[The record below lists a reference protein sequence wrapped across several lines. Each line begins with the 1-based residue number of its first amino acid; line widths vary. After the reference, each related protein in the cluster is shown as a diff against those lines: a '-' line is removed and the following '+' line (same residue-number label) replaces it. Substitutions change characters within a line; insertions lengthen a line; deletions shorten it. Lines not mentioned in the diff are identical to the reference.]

1 MLTNCLRILFIKV
14 MTKRMQKRSRKYL
27 NLYKDEEGT
36 CYCARPMMALEI
48 AGNARAFL
56 PIFLGMVLITII
68 GEIWYVI
75 KYFWKGETELNNDLS
90 MLIVLLLMC
99 GLTIFYFYS
108 MHRYERTRCLFRNKD
123 ICIKRYLHKDK
134 IVTYEEVKQCL
145 RERKLRVH
153 NGNFEYPYKGGVIK
167 IHTADGSLPEEF
179 YRFMNQRCGRKM
191 PRVSKKDKAVV
202 RRTGIGRAFFL
213 GFGIPFLFLE
223 LFLLVEGT
231 VGDYG
236 IDHTS
241 TEIKAFIWNLIV
253 SPKDNFFLLIACF
266 FFILGVI
273 LHIVYYFMAKYHF
286 RSWDG
291 VKVTLF

>member
-1 MLTNCLRILFIKV
+1 MLSNVLRVLFMKV
-14 MTKRMQKRSRKYL
+14 TTRHMQKRSRKYL

-36 CYCARPMMALEI
+36 CYCARPMMAKEI

-56 PIFLGMVLITII
+56 PIFLGMMLFMVVGGLWYLI
-68 GEIWYVI
+68 EYV
-75 KYFWKGETELNNDLS
+75 WKGKTDSNSDLS
-90 MLIVLLLMC
+90 MVILYLVMC
-99 GLTIFYFYS
+99 GITIFYFYL

-179 YRFMNQRCGRKM
+179 YRFMNQRCGWKM

>member
-1 MLTNCLRILFIKV
+1 MLSNVLRVLFMKV
-14 MTKRMQKRSRKYL
+14 TTRHMQKRSRKYL

-56 PIFLGMVLITII
+56 PILFAFALVVVIATIWLIYEQIKEGKIDSNLDII
-68 GEIWYVI
+68 IADIAFGGII
-75 KYFWKGETELNNDLS
+75 
-90 MLIVLLLMC
+90 
-99 GLTIFYFYS
+99 IFYFYS

-179 YRFMNQRCGRKM
+179 YRFMNQRCGWKM
-191 PRVSKKDKAVV
+191 PRVCKKDKAVV
-202 RRTGIGRAFFL
+202 RRTGIGRALFL
-213 GFGIPFLFLE
+213 GLGIPFL
-223 LFLLVEGT
+223 LFECFALLLSVVGDFGVRHSLVE
-231 VGDYG
+231 
-236 IDHTS
+236 
-241 TEIKAFIWNLIV
+241 IKNYLLEVIVLPEGYIWAV
-253 SPKDNFFLLIACF
+253 VAGFFLISGLIF
-266 FFILGVI
+266 KII
-273 LHIVYYFMAKYHF
+273 YYFIAKHYF

-291 VKVTLF
+291 IKVTFF

>member
-1 MLTNCLRILFIKV
+1 MLSNVLRVLLMKV
-14 MTKRMQKRSRKYL
+14 TTRHMEKRSRKYQKL
-27 NLYKDEEGT
+27 HEDELGAY
-36 CYCARPMMALEI
+36 YCARPMMAKEI

-56 PIFLGMVLITII
+56 PIFFIMVLVAVVFGGLAIAE
-68 GEIWYVI
+68 EIKTGKIDFNRNLCEVI
-75 KYFWKGETELNNDLS
+75 ES
-90 MLIVLLLMC
+90 IVLC
-99 GLTIFYFYS
+99 GIVIFYIS
-108 MHRYERTRCLFRNKD
+108 SIHRYERTKCLFRNKD

-179 YRFMNQRCGRKM
+179 YRFMNQRCGWKM

-253 SPKDNFFLLIACF
+253 SPKDNFFLLIAFF

-291 VKVTLF
+291 VKLTLF

>member
-1 MLTNCLRILFIKV
+1 MLSNVLRVLFIKV
-14 MTKRMQKRSRKYL
+14 TTRQMQKQSLKYQKQ
-27 NLYKDEEGT
+27 YEDELDAY
-36 CYCARPMMALEI
+36 YCARLMMADEI

-56 PIFLGMVLITII
+56 PILIIFILFMIGAAILFVKVELKTGII
-68 GEIWYVI
+68 DFKSAMSIIITG
-75 KYFWKGETELNNDLS
+75 
-90 MLIVLLLMC
+90 IVTC
-99 GLTIFYFYS
+99 GVMIFYICS
-108 MHRYERTRCLFRNKD
+108 IHRYERTKCMFRNKD
-123 ICIKRYLHKDK
+123 ILIKRYLHKEK

-145 RERKLRVH
+145 KERKLRVH

-179 YRFMNQRCGRKM
+179 YRFMNQRCGWKM
-191 PRVSKKDKAVV
+191 PRVSKEDKAVV

-213 GFGIPFLFLE
+213 CFGIPFL
-223 LFLLVEGT
+223 LFEIFGVSLAV

-253 SPKDNFFLLIACF
+253 SPRDNIFLLIACF
-266 FFILGVI
+266 FLALGVI

>member
-1 MLTNCLRILFIKV
+1 MLSNILRVLLMKV
-14 MTKRMQKRSRKYL
+14 TTRHMEKRSRKYL
-27 NLYKDEEGT
+27 KLYENEVGT
-36 CYCARPMMALEI
+36 CYCARPMMAKEI

-56 PIFLGMVLITII
+56 PILFAFALVVVIATIWLIYEQIKEGKIDSNLDII
-68 GEIWYVI
+68 IADIAFGGII
-75 KYFWKGETELNNDLS
+75 
-90 MLIVLLLMC
+90 
-99 GLTIFYFYS
+99 IFYISS
-108 MHRYERTRCLFRNKD
+108 MHRYERTKCLFRNKD

-179 YRFMNQRCGRKM
+179 YRFMNQRCGWKM

-202 RRTGIGRAFFL
+202 RRTGLGRAIFL
-213 GFGIPFLFLE
+213 GFGMFFLLFE
-223 LFLLVEGT
+223 LFILVLGA

-236 IDHTS
+236 INHTS
-241 TEIKAFIWNLIV
+241 TEIKAYVWKLI
-253 SPKDNFFLLIACF
+253 STPGKNAFLLIACF
-266 FFILGVI
+266 FLALGVI

>member
-1 MLTNCLRILFIKV
+1 MLSNVLRVLFMKV
-14 MTKRMQKRSRKYL
+14 TTRHMQKRSRKYL

-108 MHRYERTRCLFRNKD
+108 MHRYERTKCLFRNKD

-179 YRFMNQRCGRKM
+179 YRFMNQRCGWKM

-202 RRTGIGRAFFL
+202 RRTGLGRAIFMGFGMFFL
-213 GFGIPFLFLE
+213 LFEIFGVSLA
-223 LFLLVEGT
+223 V

-253 SPKDNFFLLIACF
+253 SPRDNFFLLIACF
-266 FFILGVI
+266 FLALGVI

>member
-1 MLTNCLRILFIKV
+1 
-14 MTKRMQKRSRKYL
+14 
-27 NLYKDEEGT
+27 
-36 CYCARPMMALEI
+36 
-48 AGNARAFL
+48 
-56 PIFLGMVLITII
+56 
-68 GEIWYVI
+68 
-75 KYFWKGETELNNDLS
+75 
-90 MLIVLLLMC
+90 MC
-99 GLTIFYFYS
+99 GITIFYFYS
-108 MHRYERTRCLFRNKD
+108 IHRYERTKCLFRNKD

-179 YRFMNQRCGRKM
+179 YRFMNQRCGWKM

-202 RRTGIGRAFFL
+202 RRTGLGRAIFMGFGMFFL
-213 GFGIPFLFLE
+213 LFEIFGVSLA
-223 LFLLVEGT
+223 V

>member
-1 MLTNCLRILFIKV
+1 MLTNCLRILFKKV

-179 YRFMNQRCGRKM
+179 YRFMNQRCGWKM

-253 SPKDNFFLLIACF
+253 SPRDNIFLLIACF
-266 FFILGVI
+266 FLALGVI

>member
-1 MLTNCLRILFIKV
+1 MLSNILRVLLMKV
-14 MTKRMQKRSRKYL
+14 TTRHMEKRSRKYL
-27 NLYKDEEGT
+27 KLYENEVGT
-36 CYCARPMMALEI
+36 CYCARPMMAKEI

-56 PIFLGMVLITII
+56 PILFAFALVVVIATIWLIYEQIKEGKIDSNLDII
-68 GEIWYVI
+68 IADIAFGGII
-75 KYFWKGETELNNDLS
+75 
-90 MLIVLLLMC
+90 
-99 GLTIFYFYS
+99 IFYISS
-108 MHRYERTRCLFRNKD
+108 MHRYERTKCLFRNKD

-179 YRFMNQRCGRKM
+179 YRFMNQRCGWKM

-202 RRTGIGRAFFL
+202 RRTGIGRAFYTC
-213 GFGIPFLFLE
+213 FGIPFL
-223 LFLLVEGT
+223 LFAFFALLLSV
-231 VGDYG
+231 VGDFG
-236 IDHTS
+236 VRHS
-241 TEIKAFIWNLIV
+241 LAEIKNYLLEIIAMPKGYIWVAIAG
-253 SPKDNFFLLIACF
+253 FFL
-266 FFILGVI
+266 ILGLILKVI
-273 LHIVYYFMAKYHF
+273 YYFMAKYHF

>member
-1 MLTNCLRILFIKV
+1 MLSNVLRVLFMKV
-14 MTKRMQKRSRKYL
+14 TTRHMQKRSRKYL

-56 PIFLGMVLITII
+56 PILFAFALVVVIATIWLIYEQIKEGKIDSNLDII
-68 GEIWYVI
+68 IADIAFGGII
-75 KYFWKGETELNNDLS
+75 
-90 MLIVLLLMC
+90 
-99 GLTIFYFYS
+99 IFYFYS

-179 YRFMNQRCGRKM
+179 YRFMNQRCGWKM

-202 RRTGIGRAFFL
+202 RRTGIGRAFYTC
-213 GFGIPFLFLE
+213 FGIPFL
-223 LFLLVEGT
+223 LFAFFALLLSV
-231 VGDYG
+231 VGDFG
-236 IDHTS
+236 VRHS
-241 TEIKAFIWNLIV
+241 LAEIKNYLLEIIAMPQGYIWVAIAG
-253 SPKDNFFLLIACF
+253 FFL
-266 FFILGVI
+266 ILGLILKVI
-273 LHIVYYFMAKYHF
+273 YYFMAKYHF

>member
-1 MLTNCLRILFIKV
+1 MLSNVLRVLFMKV
-14 MTKRMQKRSRKYL
+14 TTRHMQKRSRKYL

-56 PIFLGMVLITII
+56 PILFAFALVVVIATIWLIYEQIKEGKIDSNLDII
-68 GEIWYVI
+68 IADIAFGGI
-75 KYFWKGETELNNDLS
+75 
-90 MLIVLLLMC
+90 
-99 GLTIFYFYS
+99 TIFYFYL
-108 MHRYERTRCLFRNKD
+108 MHRYERTKCLFRNKD

-179 YRFMNQRCGRKM
+179 YRFMNQRCGWKM

-202 RRTGIGRAFFL
+202 RRTGLGRAIFMGFGMFFL
-213 GFGIPFLFLE
+213 LFEIFGVSLA
-223 LFLLVEGT
+223 V

-253 SPKDNFFLLIACF
+253 SPRDNIFLLIACF
-266 FFILGVI
+266 FLALGVI

-286 RSWDG
+286 CSWDG

>member
-1 MLTNCLRILFIKV
+1 MLSNVLRVLLMKV
-14 MTKRMQKRSRKYL
+14 TTRHMEKRSRKYQKL
-27 NLYKDEEGT
+27 HEDELGAY
-36 CYCARPMMALEI
+36 YCARPMMAKEI

-56 PIFLGMVLITII
+56 PIFFIMVLVAVVFGGLAIAE
-68 GEIWYVI
+68 EIKTGKIDFNRNLCEVI
-75 KYFWKGETELNNDLS
+75 ES
-90 MLIVLLLMC
+90 IVLC
-99 GLTIFYFYS
+99 GIVIFYIS
-108 MHRYERTRCLFRNKD
+108 SIHRYERTKCLFRNKD

-179 YRFMNQRCGRKM
+179 YRFMNQRCGWKM

-202 RRTGIGRAFFL
+202 RRTGLGRAIFL

-236 IDHTS
+236 IDHLS
-241 TEIKAFIWNLIV
+241 LI
-253 SPKDNFFLLIACF
+253 
-266 FFILGVI
+266 
-273 LHIVYYFMAKYHF
+273 HI
-286 RSWDG
+286 
-291 VKVTLF
+291 

>member
-1 MLTNCLRILFIKV
+1 MLSNVLRVLLMKV
-14 MTKRMQKRSRKYL
+14 TTRHMEKRSRKYQKL
-27 NLYKDEEGT
+27 HEDELGAY
-36 CYCARPMMALEI
+36 YCARPMMAKEI

-56 PIFLGMVLITII
+56 PIFFIMVLVAVVFGGLAIAE
-68 GEIWYVI
+68 EIKTGKIDFNRNLCEVI
-75 KYFWKGETELNNDLS
+75 ES
-90 MLIVLLLMC
+90 IVLC
-99 GLTIFYFYS
+99 GIVIFYFYS
-108 MHRYERTRCLFRNKD
+108 IHRYERTKCLFRNKD

-179 YRFMNQRCGRKM
+179 YRFMNQRCGWKM

-202 RRTGIGRAFFL
+202 RRTGIGRAFYTC
-213 GFGIPFLFLE
+213 FGIPFL
-223 LFLLVEGT
+223 LFAFFALLLSV
-231 VGDYG
+231 VGDFG
-236 IDHTS
+236 VRHS
-241 TEIKAFIWNLIV
+241 LAEIKNYLLEIIAMPQGYIWVAIAG
-253 SPKDNFFLLIACF
+253 FFL
-266 FFILGVI
+266 ILGLILKVI
-273 LHIVYYFMAKYHF
+273 YYFMSKYHF

>member
-1 MLTNCLRILFIKV
+1 MLSNVLRVLFMKV
-14 MTKRMQKRSRKYL
+14 TTRHMQKRSRKYL

-56 PIFLGMVLITII
+56 PILFAFALVVVIATIWLIYEQIKEGKIDSNLDII
-68 GEIWYVI
+68 IADIAFGGII
-75 KYFWKGETELNNDLS
+75 
-90 MLIVLLLMC
+90 
-99 GLTIFYFYS
+99 IFYFYS

-179 YRFMNQRCGRKM
+179 YRFMNQRCGWKM

-202 RRTGIGRAFFL
+202 RRTGIGRAFYTC
-213 GFGIPFLFLE
+213 FGIPFL
-223 LFLLVEGT
+223 LFAFFALLLSEI
-231 VGDYG
+231 GD
-236 IDHTS
+236 
-241 TEIKAFIWNLIV
+241 F
-253 SPKDNFFLLIACF
+253 
-266 FFILGVI
+266 GV
-273 LHIVYYFMAKYHF
+273 
-286 RSWDG
+286 
-291 VKVTLF
+291 

>member
-1 MLTNCLRILFIKV
+1 MLSNILRVLFIKV
-14 MTKRMQKRSRKYL
+14 TTRHMEKRSRKYQKL
-27 NLYKDEEGT
+27 HDDELGAY
-36 CYCARPMMALEI
+36 YCARPMMAKEI

-56 PIFLGMVLITII
+56 PIFIGFLLFIVIGGLWYLIE
-68 GEIWYVI
+68 GV
-75 KYFWKGETELNNDLS
+75 WKGETNPNSDLS
-90 MLIVLLLMC
+90 LVILYLLVC
-99 GLTIFYFYS
+99 GMTIFYFYS
-108 MHRYERTRCLFRNKD
+108 MHRYEKTKCLFRNKD
-123 ICIKRYLHKDK
+123 IRIKRYLHKDK

-179 YRFMNQRCGRKM
+179 YRFMNQRCGWKM

>member
-167 IHTADGSLPEEF
+167 IHTADGSLPEAF
-179 YRFMNQRCGRKM
+179 YRFMNQRCGWKM

-241 TEIKAFIWNLIV
+241 TEIKAFIWNMIV
-253 SPKDNFFLLIACF
+253 SLKDNTFLLIACF

-273 LHIVYYFMAKYHF
+273 LQIVYYFMAKYHF

>member
-1 MLTNCLRILFIKV
+1 MLSNVLRVLFMKV
-14 MTKRMQKRSRKYL
+14 TTRHMQKRSRKYL

-56 PIFLGMVLITII
+56 PILFAFALVVVIATIWLIYEQIKEGKIDSNLDII
-68 GEIWYVI
+68 IADIAFGGII
-75 KYFWKGETELNNDLS
+75 
-90 MLIVLLLMC
+90 
-99 GLTIFYFYS
+99 IFYFYS

-167 IHTADGSLPEEF
+167 IHTADGSLPEAF
-179 YRFMNQRCGRKM
+179 YRFMNQRCGWKM

-202 RRTGIGRAFFL
+202 RRTGIGRAFYTC
-213 GFGIPFLFLE
+213 FGIPFL
-223 LFLLVEGT
+223 LFAFFALLLSV
-231 VGDYG
+231 VGDFG
-236 IDHTS
+236 VTHS
-241 TEIKAFIWNLIV
+241 LAEIKNYLLEIIAMPQGYIWVAIAG
-253 SPKDNFFLLIACF
+253 FFM
-266 FFILGVI
+266 ILGLILKVI
-273 LHIVYYFMAKYHF
+273 YYFMAKYHF

>member
-1 MLTNCLRILFIKV
+1 MLSNVLRVLLMKV
-14 MTKRMQKRSRKYL
+14 TTRHMEKRSRKYQKL
-27 NLYKDEEGT
+27 HEDELGAY
-36 CYCARPMMALEI
+36 YCARPMMAKEI

-56 PIFLGMVLITII
+56 PIFFIMVLVAVVFGGLAIAE
-68 GEIWYVI
+68 EIKTGKIDFNRNLCEVI
-75 KYFWKGETELNNDLS
+75 ES
-90 MLIVLLLMC
+90 IVLC
-99 GLTIFYFYS
+99 GIVIFYIS
-108 MHRYERTRCLFRNKD
+108 SIHRYERTKCLFRNKD

-179 YRFMNQRCGRKM
+179 YRFMNQRCGWKM

-273 LHIVYYFMAKYHF
+273 LQIVYYFMAKYHF

>member
-1 MLTNCLRILFIKV
+1 MLSNVLRVLLMKV
-14 MTKRMQKRSRKYL
+14 TTRHMEKRSRKYQKL
-27 NLYKDEEGT
+27 HEDELGAY
-36 CYCARPMMALEI
+36 YCARPMMAKEI

-56 PIFLGMVLITII
+56 PIFI
-68 GEIWYVI
+68 GFLLFIVIGGLWYVI
-75 KYFWKGETELNNDLS
+75 KYVWKGEADPNRDLS
-90 MLIVLLLMC
+90 LVIAYLALCGIV
-99 GLTIFYFYS
+99 IFYIS
-108 MHRYERTRCLFRNKD
+108 SIHRYERTKCLFRKKD
-123 ICIKRYLHKDK
+123 ILIKRYLHKDK

-145 RERKLRVH
+145 REQKLQVH
-153 NGNFEYPYKGGVIK
+153 NGNFEYPYKSGVIK

-179 YRFMNQRCGRKM
+179 YRFMNQRCGWKM
-191 PRVSKKDKAVV
+191 PRVSKEDKAVV

-213 GFGIPFLFLE
+213 CFGIPFL
-223 LFLLVEGT
+223 LFEIFGVSLAV

-253 SPKDNFFLLIACF
+253 SPRDNFFLLIACF

>member
-1 MLTNCLRILFIKV
+1 MLSNVLRVLLMKV
-14 MTKRMQKRSRKYL
+14 TTRHMEKRSRKYQKL
-27 NLYKDEEGT
+27 HEDELGAY
-36 CYCARPMMALEI
+36 YCARPMMAKEI

-56 PIFLGMVLITII
+56 PILFAFALVVVIATIWLIYEQIKEGKIDSNLDII
-68 GEIWYVI
+68 IADIAFGGII
-75 KYFWKGETELNNDLS
+75 
-90 MLIVLLLMC
+90 
-99 GLTIFYFYS
+99 IFYFYS

-179 YRFMNQRCGRKM
+179 YRFMNQRCGWKM

-202 RRTGIGRAFFL
+202 RRTGIGRAFYTC
-213 GFGIPFLFLE
+213 FGIPFL
-223 LFLLVEGT
+223 LFAFFALLLSV
-231 VGDYG
+231 VGDFG
-236 IDHTS
+236 VRHS
-241 TEIKAFIWNLIV
+241 LAEIKNYLLEIIAMPQGYIWVAIAG
-253 SPKDNFFLLIACF
+253 FFL
-266 FFILGVI
+266 ILGLILKVI
-273 LHIVYYFMAKYHF
+273 YYFMAKYHF

>member
-1 MLTNCLRILFIKV
+1 MLSNILRVLFIKV
-14 MTKRMQKRSRKYL
+14 TTRHMEKRSGKYQKL
-27 NLYKDEEGT
+27 HEDELGAY
-36 CYCARPMMALEI
+36 YCARPMMAKEI

-56 PIFLGMVLITII
+56 PIFFIMVLVAVVFGGLAIAE
-68 GEIWYVI
+68 EIKTGKIDFNRNLCEVI
-75 KYFWKGETELNNDLS
+75 ES
-90 MLIVLLLMC
+90 IVLC
-99 GLTIFYFYS
+99 GIVIFYIS
-108 MHRYERTRCLFRNKD
+108 SIHRYERTKCLFRKKD
-123 ICIKRYLHKDK
+123 ILIKRYLHKDK

-145 RERKLRVH
+145 REQKLQVH
-153 NGNFEYPYKGGVIK
+153 NRNFEYPYKSGVIK

-179 YRFMNQRCGRKM
+179 YRFMNQRCGWKM

-213 GFGIPFLFLE
+213 CFGIPFL
-223 LFLLVEGT
+223 LFEIFGVSLAV

-253 SPKDNFFLLIACF
+253 SPRDNIFLLIACF
-266 FFILGVI
+266 FLALGVI

>member
-1 MLTNCLRILFIKV
+1 MLTNVLRVLLMKV
-14 MTKRMQKRSRKYL
+14 TTRHMEKRSRKYL
-27 NLYKDEEGT
+27 KLYENEVGT
-36 CYCARPMMALEI
+36 CYCARPMMAKEI

-56 PIFLGMVLITII
+56 PIFIGFLLFMVI
-68 GEIWYVI
+68 GGLWYFIEYV
-75 KYFWKGETELNNDLS
+75 WKGKTDPNRDLS
-90 MLIVLLLMC
+90 LVILYLLVC
-99 GLTIFYFYS
+99 GMTIFYFYS
-108 MHRYERTRCLFRNKD
+108 MHRYERTKCLFRNKD

-145 RERKLRVH
+145 RERKLQVH
-153 NGNFEYPYKGGVIK
+153 NGNFEYPYKSGVIK

-179 YRFMNQRCGRKM
+179 YRFMNQRCGWKM
-191 PRVSKKDKAVV
+191 PRVSKEDKAVV

>member
-1 MLTNCLRILFIKV
+1 M
-14 MTKRMQKRSRKYL
+14 
-27 NLYKDEEGT
+27 
-36 CYCARPMMALEI
+36 
-48 AGNARAFL
+48 
-56 PIFLGMVLITII
+56 
-68 GEIWYVI
+68 
-75 KYFWKGETELNNDLS
+75 
-90 MLIVLLLMC
+90 
-99 GLTIFYFYS
+99 
-108 MHRYERTRCLFRNKD
+108 
-123 ICIKRYLHKDK
+123 
-134 IVTYEEVKQCL
+134 TYEEVKQCL
-145 RERKLRVH
+145 RERKLHVH

-179 YRFMNQRCGRKM
+179 YRFMNQRCGWKM

-202 RRTGIGRAFFL
+202 RRTGLGRAIFMGFGMFFL
-213 GFGIPFLFLE
+213 LFEIFGVSLA
-223 LFLLVEGT
+223 V

-253 SPKDNFFLLIACF
+253 SPRDNIFLLIACF
-266 FFILGVI
+266 FLALGVI

>member
-1 MLTNCLRILFIKV
+1 MLSNVLRVLFMKV
-14 MTKRMQKRSRKYL
+14 TTRHMQKRSRKYQKL
-27 NLYKDEEGT
+27 HDDELGAY
-36 CYCARPMMALEI
+36 YCARPMMAKEI

-56 PIFLGMVLITII
+56 PIFFIMVLVAVVFGGLAIAE
-68 GEIWYVI
+68 EIKTGKIDFNRNLCEVI
-75 KYFWKGETELNNDLS
+75 ES
-90 MLIVLLLMC
+90 IVLC
-99 GLTIFYFYS
+99 GIVIFYIS
-108 MHRYERTRCLFRNKD
+108 SIHRYERTKCLFRKKD
-123 ICIKRYLHKDK
+123 ILIKRYLHKDK

-145 RERKLRVH
+145 REQKLQVH
-153 NGNFEYPYKGGVIK
+153 NGNFEYPYKSGVIK

-179 YRFMNQRCGRKM
+179 YRFMNQRCGWKM

-213 GFGIPFLFLE
+213 CFGIPFL
-223 LFLLVEGT
+223 LFEIFGVSLAV

-253 SPKDNFFLLIACF
+253 SPRDNIFLLIACF
-266 FFILGVI
+266 FLALGVI

>member
-1 MLTNCLRILFIKV
+1 MLSNILRVLFIKV
-14 MTKRMQKRSRKYL
+14 TTRHMQKRSRKYQK
-27 NLYKDEEGT
+27 LYEDEVGAY
-36 CYCARPMMALEI
+36 YCARPMMALEI

-56 PIFLGMVLITII
+56 PIFLTMVLVAVVFGGLAIAEEIKTGKIDFNRNLCEFI
-68 GEIWYVI
+68 G
-75 KYFWKGETELNNDLS
+75 S
-90 MLIVLLLMC
+90 IVLC
-99 GLTIFYFYS
+99 GIVIFYISSIY
-108 MHRYERTRCLFRNKD
+108 RYERTKCLFRNKD

-145 RERKLRVH
+145 RERKLHVH

-179 YRFMNQRCGRKM
+179 YRFMNQRCGWKM

-213 GFGIPFLFLE
+213 CFGIPFL
-223 LFLLVEGT
+223 LFEFFILALGV

-236 IDHTS
+236 ISLTS
-241 TEIKAFIWNLIV
+241 SEMKSVIWKLIIT
-253 SPKDNFFLLIACF
+253 PGKNIFLLIACF

>member
-1 MLTNCLRILFIKV
+1 MLSNVLRVLLMKV
-14 MTKRMQKRSRKYL
+14 TTRHMQKRSRKYQKL
-27 NLYKDEEGT
+27 HDDELGAY
-36 CYCARPMMALEI
+36 YCARPMMAKEI

-56 PIFLGMVLITII
+56 PIFLVMMLIVAILV
-68 GEIWYVI
+68 IWY
-75 KYFWKGETELNNDLS
+75 FLEGARKGETDLNSDVTMALVF
-90 MLIVLLLMC
+90 LIMC
-99 GLTIFYFYS
+99 GLTSFYFYS
-108 MHRYERTRCLFRNKD
+108 MHRYERTKCLFRNKD

-179 YRFMNQRCGRKM
+179 YRFMNQRCGWKM

-202 RRTGIGRAFFL
+202 RRTGLGRAIFMGFGMFFL
-213 GFGIPFLFLE
+213 LFEIFGVSLA
-223 LFLLVEGT
+223 V

-253 SPKDNFFLLIACF
+253 SPRDNIFLLIACF
-266 FFILGVI
+266 FLALGVI

>member
-1 MLTNCLRILFIKV
+1 
-14 MTKRMQKRSRKYL
+14 
-27 NLYKDEEGT
+27 
-36 CYCARPMMALEI
+36 MMAKEI

-56 PIFLGMVLITII
+56 PIFFIMVLVAVVFGGLAIAE
-68 GEIWYVI
+68 EIKTGKIDFNRNLCEVI
-75 KYFWKGETELNNDLS
+75 ES
-90 MLIVLLLMC
+90 IVLC
-99 GLTIFYFYS
+99 GIVIFYFYS
-108 MHRYERTRCLFRNKD
+108 IHRYERTKCLFRNKD

-179 YRFMNQRCGRKM
+179 YRFMNQRCGWKM

-202 RRTGIGRAFFL
+202 RRTGIGRAFYTC
-213 GFGIPFLFLE
+213 FGIPFL
-223 LFLLVEGT
+223 LFAFFALLLSV
-231 VGDYG
+231 VGDFG
-236 IDHTS
+236 VRHS
-241 TEIKAFIWNLIV
+241 LAEIKNYLLEIIAMPQGYIWVAIAG
-253 SPKDNFFLLIACF
+253 FFL
-266 FFILGVI
+266 ILGLILKVI
-273 LHIVYYFMAKYHF
+273 YYFMAKYHF

>member
-1 MLTNCLRILFIKV
+1 MLSNVLRVLLMKV
-14 MTKRMQKRSRKYL
+14 TTRHMEKRSRKYQKL
-27 NLYKDEEGT
+27 HEDELGAY
-36 CYCARPMMALEI
+36 YCARPMMAKEI

-56 PIFLGMVLITII
+56 PIFFIMVLVAVVFGGLAIAE
-68 GEIWYVI
+68 EIKTGKIDFNRNLCEVI
-75 KYFWKGETELNNDLS
+75 ES
-90 MLIVLLLMC
+90 IVLC
-99 GLTIFYFYS
+99 GIVIFYIS
-108 MHRYERTRCLFRNKD
+108 SIHRYERTKCLFRNKD

-179 YRFMNQRCGRKM
+179 YRFMNQRCGWKM

-202 RRTGIGRAFFL
+202 RRTGLGRAIFMGFGMFFL
-213 GFGIPFLFLE
+213 LFEIFGVSLA
-223 LFLLVEGT
+223 V

-253 SPKDNFFLLIACF
+253 SPRDNIFLLIACF
-266 FFILGVI
+266 FLALGVI

-286 RSWDG
+286 CSWDG

>member
-56 PIFLGMVLITII
+56 PILFAFALVVVIATIWLIYEQIKEGKIDSNLDII
-68 GEIWYVI
+68 IADIAFGGII
-75 KYFWKGETELNNDLS
+75 
-90 MLIVLLLMC
+90 
-99 GLTIFYFYS
+99 IFYFYS

-179 YRFMNQRCGRKM
+179 YRFMNQRCGWKM

-202 RRTGIGRAFFL
+202 RRTGIGRAFYTC
-213 GFGIPFLFLE
+213 FGIPFL
-223 LFLLVEGT
+223 LFAFFALLLSV
-231 VGDYG
+231 VGDFG
-236 IDHTS
+236 VRHS
-241 TEIKAFIWNLIV
+241 LAEIKNYLLEIIAMPQGYIWVAIAG
-253 SPKDNFFLLIACF
+253 FFL
-266 FFILGVI
+266 ILGLILKVI
-273 LHIVYYFMAKYHF
+273 YYFMAKYHF

>member
-1 MLTNCLRILFIKV
+1 MLSNILRVLFIKV
-14 MTKRMQKRSRKYL
+14 TTRHMQKRSRKYQKL
-27 NLYKDEEGT
+27 HEDELGAY
-36 CYCARPMMALEI
+36 YCARPMMAKEI

-56 PIFLGMVLITII
+56 PIFFIMVLVAVVFGGLAIAE
-68 GEIWYVI
+68 EIKTGKIDFNRNLCEVI
-75 KYFWKGETELNNDLS
+75 ES
-90 MLIVLLLMC
+90 IVLC
-99 GLTIFYFYS
+99 GIVIFYIS
-108 MHRYERTRCLFRNKD
+108 SIHRYERTKCLFRKKD
-123 ICIKRYLHKDK
+123 ILIKRYLHKDK

-145 RERKLRVH
+145 REQKLQVH
-153 NGNFEYPYKGGVIK
+153 NGNFEYPYKSGVIK

-179 YRFMNQRCGRKM
+179 YRFMNQRCGWKM
-191 PRVSKKDKAVV
+191 PRVSKEDKAVV

-213 GFGIPFLFLE
+213 CFGIPFL
-223 LFLLVEGT
+223 LFEIFGVSLAV

-266 FFILGVI
+266 FLALGVI

>member
-1 MLTNCLRILFIKV
+1 MLSNILRVLFIKV
-14 MTKRMQKRSRKYL
+14 TTRHMEKRSRKYQKL
-27 NLYKDEEGT
+27 HEDELGAY
-36 CYCARPMMALEI
+36 YCARPMMALEI

-56 PIFLGMVLITII
+56 PILFAFALVVVIATIWLIYEQIKEGKIDSNLDII
-68 GEIWYVI
+68 IADIAFGGII
-75 KYFWKGETELNNDLS
+75 
-90 MLIVLLLMC
+90 
-99 GLTIFYFYS
+99 IFYIS
-108 MHRYERTRCLFRNKD
+108 SIHRYERTKCLFRKKD
-123 ICIKRYLHKDK
+123 ILIKRYLHKDK

-145 RERKLRVH
+145 REQKLQVH
-153 NGNFEYPYKGGVIK
+153 NGNFEYPYKSGVIK

-179 YRFMNQRCGRKM
+179 YRFMNQRCGWKM
-191 PRVSKKDKAVV
+191 PRVSKEDKAVV

-213 GFGIPFLFLE
+213 CFGIPFL
-223 LFLLVEGT
+223 LFEIFGVSLAV

-266 FFILGVI
+266 FLALGVI